1 MEPNASANAV
11 RHKATKHKQISLKDK
26 LDIIEQVEKGK
37 KQVDVA
43 VAYGLSKQTVST
55 IINAKEAVLAKK
67 VSGDLQPKRFR
78 LREASYPD
86 VEEALLMWLR
96 DARSQ
101 NIPVNGLLLQN
112 AQSNLP
118 LFLTK
123 NSSRA
128 AKAG

>member
-1 MEPNASANAV
+1 MEPMEPNASANAV
-11 RHKATKHKQISLKDK
+11 RHKATKRKQISLKDK

-67 VSGDLQPKRFR
+67 VSGDMQPKRFR

-96 DARSQ
+96 DARSR
-101 NIPVNGLLLQN
+101 NIPVNGLLLR
-112 AQSNLP
+112 
-118 LFLTK
+118 K
-123 NSSRA
+123 RA
-128 AKAG
+128 GATCRCS